1 MARHRCAR
9 AGMLPR
15 GRRLKIVTVVGA
27 RPQFIK
33 AAVLSAE
40 LDLRPQCE
48 HVLVHTGQH
57 YDYGMSQVFFE
68 ELHMPEPAICLE
80 VGSGP
85 HGEQTGEMLRRL
97 EPALRDLDPDVVLV
111 FGDTNSTLAGALAAV
126 KLGLPV
132 AHVEAGMR
140 SFDRSMPEE
149 INRVV
154 VDHVASLHFAPNER
168 AVAQLAREDI
178 RVGVQAVGD
187 LMIDLAVRTVAD
199 LPDEPPILDILRVG
213 SGKFALATVHRAA
226 NTDDPVAFARI
237 VSAFR
242 RLALPVVFPI
252 HPRSRALAA
261 AHDVGRNGDS
271 IVPCDPVSYHEMIAL
286 ERHARVILTD
296 SGGVQKE
303 AFAFGVPCVTL
314 RTTTEWT
321 ETLSGGW
328 NVLAGTNAHA
338 IAREALRP
346 RPLGPY
352 GYPEAGRCA
361 ELICD
366 ELVSAFSAPDE
377 SVEQVDGA
385 AIHAV

>member
-1 MARHRCAR
+1 VC
-9 AGMLPR
+9 PR

-33 AAVLSAE
+33 AAVLIAQ
-40 LDLRPQCE
+40 LDLRTQCE
-48 HVLVHTGQH
+48 HVLIHTGQH

-68 ELHMPEPAICLE
+68 ELHLPEPGMCLD
-80 VGSGP
+80 VGSGS
-85 HGEQTGEMLRRL
+85 HGMQTGEMLRRL
-97 EPALRDLDPDVVLV
+97 EPALRDLDPDIVVV

-132 AHVEAGMR
+132 AHVEAGLR

-168 AVAQLAREDI
+168 AVAQLAKEGI
-178 RVGVQAVGD
+178 AEHVYAVGD
-187 LMIDLAVRTVAD
+187 LMVDLAVRTAAD
-199 LPDEPPILDILRVG
+199 LAAEPPILDIMRVG
-213 SGKFALATVHRAA
+213 AGAYALATVHRVA

-237 VSAFR
+237 VRAFR
-242 RLALPVVFPI
+242 KLELPVVFPI

-261 AHDVGRNGDS
+261 AHDVGRKGDV
-271 IVPCDPVSYHEMIAL
+271 IYPCDPVSYEQMIAL

-303 AFAFGVPCVTL
+303 AFALGVPCVTL
-314 RTTTEWT
+314 RDTTEWT
-321 ETLSGGW
+321 ETLSDGW
-328 NVLAGTNAHA
+328 NVLVGTDAGA
-338 IAREALRP
+338 IARAATRP
-346 RPLGPY
+346 RPRGPY
-352 GYPEAGRCA
+352 GYPDAGRCA

-366 ELVSAFSAPDE
+366 ELASAFGASDQR
-377 SVEQVDGA
+377 VEAVDGA
-385 AIHAV
+385 MVHAV